1 MVGPDMPKNMKSLDI
16 FSTIGLATIII
27 IFLFVIS
34 ILSLSGQKEEG
45 EWLTYENKDLGFS
58 IQYPPSWTIE
68 EDKDQVQ
75 LRSSDEET
83 LHVEIIS
90 ESLPEEK
97 VTLKQYSDMRI
108 KDLEKDSKDFKL
120 LHSTSTTIGAG
131 DYPAHKVIYK
141 LTAESTKDQNTVTRF
156 WTIQDNKAYSIAYI
170 GVEPK
175 YFNLYSIALKM
186 FDSFQI
192 GK

>member
-1 MVGPDMPKNMKSLDI
+1 MKSLDI
-16 FSTIGLATIII
+16 FSTIGLATILI
-27 IFLFVIS
+27 IFLFSIS

-75 LRSSDEET
+75 LHSSDDET
-83 LHVEIIS
+83 LHVEITS

-108 KDLEKDSKDFKL
+108 KERFR
-120 LHSTSTTIGAG
+120 
-131 DYPAHKVIYK
+131 
-141 LTAESTKDQNTVTRF
+141 ES
-156 WTIQDNKAYSIAYI
+156 
-170 GVEPK
+170 
-175 YFNLYSIALKM
+175 
-186 FDSFQI
+186 
-192 GK
+192 

>member
-1 MVGPDMPKNMKSLDI
+1 MNKFGFFYDVSGITLLVV
-16 FSTIGLATIII
+16 IGLPVIWIILAT
-27 IFLFVIS
+27 VTAS
-34 ILSLSGQKEEG
+34 AGQEEEG

-68 EDKDQVQ
+68 EDKDQVL
-75 LRSSDEET
+75 LRGSDDET
-83 LHVEIIS
+83 LHVEITS

-97 VTLKQYSDMRI
+97 ITLKQYSNMHI
-108 KDLEKDSKDFKL
+108 NDLEENKDFKL
-120 LHSTSTTIGAG
+120 LHSTATTIGVG

-141 LTAESTKDQNTVTRF
+141 LTDKSTKNQNTVTRF
-156 WTIQDNKAYSIAYI
+156 WTVQDDKAYSIAYI

-192 GK
+192 TK

>member
-1 MVGPDMPKNMKSLDI
+1 MVGLDMPKNMKSLDI
-16 FSTIGLATIII
+16 FSTIGLATILI
-27 IFLFVIS
+27 IFLFGIS

-75 LRSSDEET
+75 LRSSDDET
-83 LHVEIIS
+83 LHVEITS

-97 VTLKQYSDMRI
+97 VILKQYSDMRI
-108 KDLEKDSKDFKL
+108 KDLEKVSRDFKL
-120 LHSTSTTIGAG
+120 LHSTSTTLGAG
-131 DYPAHKVIYK
+131 DYPAYKVIYK

-156 WTIQDNKAYSIAYI
+156 WTIQDNKVQYSIHWSRTKI
-170 GVEPK
+170 
-175 YFNLYSIALKM
+175 
-186 FDSFQI
+186 FQFI
-192 GK
+192 